1 MKIRKVLV
9 SKNLSA
15 IFVPR
20 GWYTGDFPNPR
31 VEPAWQK
38 LSFFLY
44 GRKKLL
50 KSLYMV
56 YMGYIHICGGIPYM
70 VYTYIVFTRT
80 AAHGDDTIIHPSS
93 HPGYE

>member
-1 MKIRKVLV
+1 MI
-9 SKNLSA
+9 
-15 IFVPR
+15 
-20 GWYTGDFPNPR
+20 
-31 VEPAWQK
+31 
-38 LSFFLY
+38 LY
-44 GRKKLL
+44 IVYDGIHHTYYNIYLYMY
-50 KSLYMV
+50 STYNIHIVGQVYMV